1 MSLAE
6 LRAKHQKMLEEKDNK
21 KSEGGS
27 DFITFDQGSNVIRF
41 LPGKDE
47 PFEFF
52 AESVVH
58 KYPVEEDGKIKYLKY
73 RCRRHAGEKCPVC
86 DLYWDLWKMHKE
98 LNLPKGQKSKYGDL
112 ATKIKQKSLFYAVAV
127 SRKLQEAG
135 ENPVKI
141 AAMGKQLFDVVMGE
155 LVNPENLADDK
166 NGDPDE
172 DSHMLSLDNG
182 LDFDVIVTKNGEFN
196 NFQTSKAKRKHTKA
210 GTPLEV
216 AEWMEHQIDL
226 SKFSEVDSYEDGKKI
241 VDNLL
246 ASLSTSKVDSVKPSK
261 DDSDDD
267 GEEKFNQDLKV

>member
-6 LRAKHQKMLEEKDNK
+6 LRAKHQKMLEEKDNQ

-27 DFITFDQGSNVIRF
+27 DFVTFDQGSNVIRF
-41 LPGKDE
+41 LPGKED

-52 AESVVH
+52 SESVVH
-58 KYPVEEDGKIKYLKY
+58 KYVDEEGKHRKY
-73 RCRRHAGEKCPVC
+73 RCRKPAGEKCPVC
-86 DLYWDLWKMHKE
+86 ELFWDLWKMHKE

-155 LVNPENLADDK
+155 LVNPENLADDS

-172 DSHMLSLDNG
+172 DSHMLSLDKG

-210 GTPLEV
+210 GSPLEV

-246 ASLSTSKVDSVKPSK
+246 ASLSTSKVDSVTTSK
-261 DDSDDD
+261 EDSDDD